1 MSDKFDS
8 TLMRNC
14 SHVTFCVNLSDRF
27 VDILRGGDLLLH
39 PGAED
44 EHVEGGAGLG
54 QPPHIHLCPLVPGGH
69 GGAPDSSRRA
79 EETQP

>member
-44 EHVEGGAGLG
+44 EHVEGGARLG
-54 QPPHIHLCPLVPGGH
+54 ESLDIHLRAVVPGGD
-69 GGAPDSSRRA
+69 GGTSDSSSGA
-79 EETQP
+79 EETEP